1 MLHALRLGETGL
13 GRTWPNPSVG
23 CVIVKDGR
31 IIGAARSG
39 DGGRPHAETLALAQA
54 GADAAGATAYVT
66 LEPCAHHGK
75 TPPCID
81 ALIAANISN
90 VVIATIDPD
99 PRVASAGIRALK
111 KAGIA
116 VTLGVCE
123 AEAILQHRGFF
134 KRLKHRAPH
143 VTLKLASSMD
153 GFITHPNHTD
163 RWVTNATSRAAV
175 HRMRAQH
182 DAILT
187 GIGTVL
193 ADDPMLNCRLP
204 GLEDASPVRVVLDTQ
219 LRTPLESQLVA
230 TAALYATWII
240 TTATGVELAA
250 SHATDLRER
259 GVKLLVA
266 DSAARVSIK
275 EALPLLAEEGITR
288 LMIEAGPQLAS
299 AFLEAEC
306 VDTLYW
312 FRSDKLFGGGV
323 SALSGDA
330 EHAAIKSPRLV
341 HRKRVAYGTDQLD
354 VYDTLA
360 QH

>member
-1 MLHALRLGETGL
+1 MLHALRLAETGL

-23 CVIVKDGR
+23 CVIVKDNR
-31 IIGAARSG
+31 IIGAARSA
-39 DGGRPHAETLALAQA
+39 DSGRPHAETLALAQA
-54 GADAAGATAYVT
+54 GAEAAGATIYVT

-75 TPPCID
+75 TPPCVE
-81 ALIAANISN
+81 AVIAAKPAR

-111 KAGIA
+111 KAGIE
-116 VTLGVCE
+116 VTMGVCE
-123 AEAILQHRGFF
+123 AEAALQHRGFF

-143 VTLKLASSMD
+143 VSLKLASSMD
-153 GFITHPNHTD
+153 GVITHPAHTD
-163 RWVTNATSRAAV
+163 RWVTNAASRAEV
-175 HRMRAQH
+175 HRLRAQH

-193 ADDPMLNCRLP
+193 ADDPMLTCRLP
-204 GLEDASPVRVVLDTQ
+204 GLEDASPVRVVLDTN
-219 LRTPLESQLVA
+219 LRTPLSSQLVS
-230 TAALYATWII
+230 TAGLYPTWIL
-240 TTATGVELAA
+240 TTATGVEQAA

-259 GVKLLVA
+259 GVKILVA
-266 DSAARVSIK
+266 DTDSRISPK
-275 EALPLLAEEGITR
+275 EALRLLADEGITR

-299 AFLEAEC
+299 AFLEADC
-306 VDTLYW
+306 VDTLTW

-330 EHAAIKSPRLV
+330 EHAAIKSPRLA

-354 VYDTLA
+354 IYDTCSPA
-360 QH
+360 